1 MRIKYATDYFTT
13 LLFLFFSICQHFHT
27 EQYSYKAS
35 EKMKAKGLICNYD
48 LRLMT
53 VESIEKATEDIVKKY
68 EGIYESIGEV
78 STSYPAKYEENL

>member
-1 MRIKYATDYFTT
+1 
-13 LLFLFFSICQHFHT
+13 
-27 EQYSYKAS
+27 
-35 EKMKAKGLICNYD
+35 MKAKGLICNYD

>member
-1 MRIKYATDYFTT
+1 
-13 LLFLFFSICQHFHT
+13 
-27 EQYSYKAS
+27 
-35 EKMKAKGLICNYD
+35 MKAKGLICNYD

-78 STSYPAKYEENL
+78 STSYPAKYEENLFRCGKS

>member
-1 MRIKYATDYFTT
+1 MQIKYRTIS
-13 LLFLFFSICQHFHT
+13 LFLFCSSSRHFHT

-53 VESIEKATEDIVKKY
+53 VESIEKATEDIVRKY
-68 EGIYESIGEV
+68 ERIYDSIGEV
-78 STSYPAKYEENL
+78 STSYPAKYEENLKM